1 MSKRISIASGAL
13 VALAAIFALLLAVA
27 VPASAHHKD
36 DHSQGNAASQ
46 EDSTDKGNSGK
57 DNDGDADADPSTS
70 YTEDDDTNDGGT
82 PNNVP
87 DDGDNAHPSGKDR
100 SVENGGSGNQGKSES
115 DPDDDGRGPDRSNGG
130 PDKPNGSGG
139 IDKAD
144 QDGNNGCGND
154 DDFEDDNEGWCG
166 RKPKPAKPAKPAPLG
181 PCDDDATMAGIQPCV
196 KGDSK
201 PCDKDA
207 TMPGTQPCIEVEAP
221 KVEPN
226 IAVRPDLPEMPTV
239 VLGERLERPDEPGS
253 KVAAR
258 QPATQPLGG
267 VLPFTGASILV
278 FLGAGLA
285 LTGTGIVAARKR

>member
-1 MSKRISIASGAL
+1 MANRSHVNTQRSQKEGNMSKRISIASGAL
-13 VALAAIFALLLAVA
+13 VALAAVFALLLAVA
-27 VPASAHHKD
+27 VPALAHHKE

-46 EDSTDKGNSGK
+46 EDSAENDKGNSGK
-57 DNDGDADADPSTS
+57 DNDGDADDDPNTA

-139 IDKAD
+139 VDKAD

-166 RKPKPAKPAKPAPLG
+166 RKPKPAKPAPVA
-181 PCDDDATMAGIQPCV
+181 
-196 KGDSK
+196 

-207 TMPGTQPCIEVEAP
+207 TMPGTQPCTTVEAP
-221 KVEPN
+221 DVKPN
-226 IAVRPDLPEMPTV
+226 VVTRPGRPKTPAV
-239 VLGERLERPDEPGS
+239 VLGERLERGDEPGS
-253 KVAAR
+253 TVAAR
-258 QPATQPLGG
+258 GPETQPLGG

-278 FLGAGLA
+278 YLGAGLA
-285 LTGTGIVAARKR
+285 LTGTGIIAARRR